1 MEVES
6 PIKVFERLWSLLS
19 IYYVCYT
26 KYIKISLIL
35 LRGPT
40 IMITLDKLETNRKMH
55 VESIRYLVQVCISQE
70 SQKYFK
76 NQLSI
81 VLMRL
86 SIFNHF
92 KTIYALYYTLY

>member
-6 PIKVFERLWSLLS
+6 PIKVFERLWPLLS

-26 KYIKISLIL
+26 KYIQISLIL
-35 LRGPT
+35 LRDST
-40 IMITLDKLETNRKMH
+40 IMITLDKLETNWKMH
-55 VESIRYLVQVCISQE
+55 VENIRYLVQVCISQQ
-70 SQKYFK
+70 SQKYFE

-81 VLMRL
+81 VLIRL

-92 KTIYALYYTLY
+92 KTIYALYYSLY